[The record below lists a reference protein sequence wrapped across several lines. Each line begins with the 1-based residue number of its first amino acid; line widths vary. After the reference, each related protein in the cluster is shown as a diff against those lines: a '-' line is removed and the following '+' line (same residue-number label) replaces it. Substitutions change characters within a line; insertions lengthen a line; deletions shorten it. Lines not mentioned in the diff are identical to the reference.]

1 MAKTQNTQGV
11 GFGGSLKPKLI
22 KGEGSKKSKVYSI
35 HLPKL
40 GRFAYTRDPGEAGLF
55 KTAQFTTSLGAILYA
70 PDRSVRG
77 QVRKGEILDE
87 FDLGSGLITNIGV
100 TALANDS
107 NWFANTTENLAT
119 LNTLKYM
126 NWGTGTTAAAQTNW
140 RLQTQAENE
149 AGKKEGVAVTSSVL
163 SWLSAGN
170 AKLIVTG
177 KLEQNLAGPT
187 AITEWGLFSAAKT
200 EGTTPKAATNGG
212 ANTGTTFTDTGTL
225 TAPGS
230 AESKKDARG
239 AQQYAL
245 WAKEAEEVYGLV
257 LKNTTTVATVP
268 GWTKAG
274 SEGKGTTEVGPTP
287 SATSKYSF
295 FPVMWDRRVFA
306 AINVEKGNIVEFPY
320 ELTIEGGH

>member
-1 MAKTQNTQGV
+1 MAKTQKIQNV

-22 KGEGSKKSKVYSI
+22 KGEDSKKSKVYSV

-40 GRFAYTRDPGEAGLF
+40 GRFAFTRDPGEAGLF

-87 FDLGSGLITNIGV
+87 FDLGSGLVTNIGV

-200 EGTTPKAATNGG
+200 EGTTPKAATG
-212 ANTGTTFTDTGTL
+212 ANTATALVDTAKFP
-225 TAPGS
+225 APGLT
-230 AESKKDARG
+230 ESKKDARG
-239 AQQYAL
+239 AQQYVL

-257 LKNTTTVATVP
+257 LKNEETKATVP

-274 SEGKGTTEVGPTP
+274 SEGKGTTEVGANP

-306 AINVEKGNIVEFPY
+306 PINVYEKNVVEFPY